1 VKYLKENLNR
11 WYSQNY
17 IQHFFICIYIVQV
30 KAGIK
35 HKKKQKMFVED
46 KNEKKE
52 QAKSVKPVKESYL
65 YYSFLITYILL
76 LTTAS
81 ITVIE
86 ALRTKVPTIRHIF
99 NMETVISVVASYFYA
114 LFIAKFD
121 EYDKNNTPIKW
132 DDITKLRYIDWSITT
147 PFMLLALCVVL
158 SFNIK
163 KTVNLVLISSIIF
176 LNYVMLYLGYLG
188 ETGAITRITGMIGG
202 FIAFF
207 MMFFIIFLN
216 FVKPKYLLI
225 NYILFGIYFS
235 VWSIYGIVYMFD
247 DYTKNTITSILDCI
261 SKCIMGIL
269 LWVYYTKLVVV

>member
-1 VKYLKENLNR
+1 MFVKYENEMKD
-11 WYSQNY
+11 QP
-17 IQHFFICIYIVQV
+17 
-30 KAGIK
+30 
-35 HKKKQKMFVED
+35 
-46 KNEKKE
+46 
-52 QAKSVKPVKESYL
+52 KSVKTIKESYL

-76 LTTAS
+76 LTTAC

-86 ALRTKVPTIRHIF
+86 ALRTTVPTIRHIF
-99 NMETVISVVASYFYA
+99 NMETVISVIASYFYA

-121 EYDKNNTPIKW
+121 EYDKNNTPINW
-132 DDITKLRYIDWSITT
+132 DEITKLRYIDWSITT

-163 KTVNLVLISSIIF
+163 KTVNLISISFIVI

-188 ETGAITRITGMIGG
+188 ETGTITRITGMITG

-216 FVKPKYLLI
+216 FVKPKYSLI
-225 NYILFGIYFS
+225 NYILFGLYFV

-261 SKCIMGIL
+261 SKCVMGIL

>member
-1 VKYLKENLNR
+1 
-11 WYSQNY
+11 
-17 IQHFFICIYIVQV
+17 
-30 KAGIK
+30 
-35 HKKKQKMFVED
+35 MFVED
-46 KNEKKE
+46 NDENKMKY
-52 QAKSVKPVKESYL
+52 QPKSVKTVKDSYL

-76 LTTAS
+76 LTTAC

-86 ALRTKVPTIRHIF
+86 ALRTTVPTIRHIF
-99 NMETVISVVASYFYA
+99 NMETVISVIAGYFYA

-121 EYDKNNTPIKW
+121 EHDKNNTPIKW
-132 DDITKLRYIDWSITT
+132 DDITKLRYIDWFITT

-163 KTVNLVLISSIIF
+163 KTVNLISISLIVI
-176 LNYVMLYLGYLG
+176 LNYVMLSLGYLG
-188 ETGAITRITGMIGG
+188 EIGAITRITGMITG

-216 FVKPKYLLI
+216 FVKPKYSLI
-225 NYILFGIYFS
+225 NYILFSFYFV

-269 LWVYYTKLVVV
+269 LWVYYTKLVVI